1 MEFPSGICKFTE
13 AMDKRCK
20 NWSEQEYSFTIRKR
34 KGCSRPELEPGA
46 DTLIAF
52 VMLQELY
59 PAAAKAVMRELNI
72 EAGHETEEVVN
83 MLMWTTETFFKA
95 KERRCETCRKY
106 LGGGQ
111 CRDNLEKECADGNFE
126 MWEGT
131 HDEPR
136 ES

>member
-1 MEFPSGICKFTE
+1 METLEGARKFVE
-13 AMDKRCK
+13 ALKGDRKEFSLTITKGGGRLSIEADNGEMDK
-20 NWSEQEYSFTIRKR
+20 SE
-34 KGCSRPELEPGA
+34 L
-46 DTLIAF
+46 
-52 VMLQELY
+52 
-59 PAAAKAVMRELNI
+59 
-72 EAGHETEEVVN
+72 
-83 MLMWTTETFFKA
+83 LMALLETFITAARDFMCEIGIKGECETA
-95 KERRCETCRKY
+95 SATDLILAAIRLMLLASGRRCETCRKY